1 MVLRTYLLAKIHGIR
16 LTDKNVQ
23 YIGSLTL
30 SREYLDATGMSENEA
45 VQVVNVTTGA
55 RLMTYIIHTDEPGQ
69 CVLNGGAARLAEV
82 GDQIIVMTFAQSD
95 RPLEPRVAFIDA
107 DNRVERV
114 TTGER
119 AEVSNLVC

>member
-1 MVLRTYLLAKIHGIR
+1 MVLRTYLLAKLHGIR

-23 YIGSLTL
+23 YVGSLTL
-30 SREYLDATGMSENEA
+30 SREYLDATGMAENEA

-55 RLMTYIIHTDEPGQ
+55 RLMTYIIVTEEPGQ

-82 GDQIIVMTFAQSD
+82 GDQMIVMTFAQSD
-95 RPLEPRVAFIDA
+95 RPLTPKVAFLDA
-107 DNRVERV
+107 FNRIERVES
-114 TTGER
+114 GER

>member
-30 SREYLDATGMSENEA
+30 SREYLDATGMAENEA

-55 RLMTYIIHTDEPGQ
+55 RLMTYIISTEERGH

-107 DNRVERV
+107 DNRIERV

>member
-1 MVLRTYLLAKIHGIR
+1 MVLRTYLLAKLHGIH
-16 LTDKNVQ
+16 LTDKNVN
-23 YIGSLTL
+23 YVGSLTL
-30 SREYLDATGMSENEA
+30 SREYMDATGMTEHEA

-55 RLMTYIIHTDEPGQ
+55 RLMTYIIVTEERGQ

-95 RPLEPRVAFIDA
+95 RPLQPKVAFIDSH
-107 DNRVERV
+107 NRIERVE
-114 TTGER
+114 TGER

>member
-1 MVLRTYLLAKIHGIR
+1 MVLRTYLLAKVHGIR

-23 YIGSLTL
+23 YVGSLTL
-30 SREYLDATGMSENEA
+30 SREYLDATGMAENEA

-55 RLMTYIIHTDEPGQ
+55 RLMTYIIPTEEPGQ

-107 DNRVERV
+107 DNRIERV